1 MICKNYFNLLFLS
14 KINYQSNLQTKGHYI
29 YLKFRKNHK
38 ILKSNRII
46 LQNILIDYYTN
57 KIISLFKN
65 YIIYAC

>member
-46 LQNILIDYYTN
+46 L
-57 KIISLFKN
+57 
-65 YIIYAC
+65 